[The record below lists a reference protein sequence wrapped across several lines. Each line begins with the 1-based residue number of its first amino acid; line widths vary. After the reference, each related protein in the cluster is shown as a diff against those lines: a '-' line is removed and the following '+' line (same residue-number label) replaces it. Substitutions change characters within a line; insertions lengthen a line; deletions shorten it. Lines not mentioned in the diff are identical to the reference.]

1 MINEFKKRTKLSD
14 EINWLVLKNNGI
26 VLNKNGSYQ
35 KTFKYRGFDLIS
47 YTEDQIKNL
56 VERSNNLMK
65 RIEENWTIHTE
76 VRRKKAREYIDSNFE
91 FLAGQIIEK
100 ERKEHFIGNN
110 AEYYINEYYVT
121 LTYLVPRDLENKMSE
136 FFVEKKLEEIITDES
151 LEDFKKSFTR
161 FLNLFKEIFLEAE
174 ELTPEE
180 TISYLHS
187 CVSEKQYDVKVPQI
201 PFALNNYLCDSHL
214 LRNLTEIKLGSTYI
228 KAITLMDLPNF
239 TQPCILDEL
248 NNLPFE
254 YRWVTRYK
262 FLSKQQSL
270 KKIEKKYRATL
281 QGKLSFFTRVL
292 NELSGRDPESGKI
305 NLDAVRKADE
315 IEAQQ
320 TLTQGDY
327 LSQGLYNSTIF
338 LSSTN
343 KKDLEKKVEHLEKIL
358 ENKGFILINETVNC
372 REAFLGAMPGDI
384 FHNQRDLLL
393 NTLQFTHL
401 FPMTSIW
408 NGEYINKHLNAP
420 ALLFT
425 ETDSTNPFL
434 LNLHVGDV
442 GHTAVVGPT
451 GSGKSVFLAM
461 LYTQFM
467 KYDKARVFIFDKG
480 ASSKVPTYAHGG
492 RFYDLGV
499 DDTSFQPFRELG
511 KLNEDILSEEEQQ
524 KEKIRR
530 NIELEWAFD
539 WVLDIFNAENKSLT
553 PSQKEKIWE
562 ALVLVADSDIEY
574 RTLTTFTTF
583 LADPDLKEA
592 LNPYLITGPL
602 GKYFDSNNENIKN
615 SNWNV
620 FEMNQILSNKKALV
634 PLLMYLFHKIEIQLN
649 GDPTLLVL
657 DECWAFFDNP
667 VFADKIR
674 EWLKVLRRK
683 NTSVVFATQEL
694 GDILNSPLF
703 TAVNDACKTKI
714 FLANP
719 NAKTEIYIE
728 TYKKFS
734 LNNEE
739 IDLVA
744 TATEK
749 RDYLVKIA
757 TGYARKFSLAI
768 GKQTL
773 KLVASSRA
781 EELALAD
788 EIMTRVSSPD
798 EFTTEFLRILE

>member
-1 MINEFKKRTKLSD
+1 MINEFKKRSKLSD
-14 EINWLVLKNNGI
+14 DVDWLVLKENGV

-65 RIEENWTIHTE
+65 RIDENWTIHVE
-76 VRRKKAREYIDSNFE
+76 VKRKKANKYIESNFQY
-91 FLAGQIIEK
+91 LAGKIIEE

-110 AEYYINEYYVT
+110 AEYYINEYYAT
-121 LTYLVPRDLENKMSE
+121 LTYLLPRDIENKMSE
-136 FFVEKKLEEIITDES
+136 YFIENKLEEIITDTS
-151 LEDFKKSFTR
+151 LEDFIKSFNR
-161 FLNLFKEIFLEAE
+161 FFNLFKEIFLEAE
-174 ELTPEE
+174 ELTAQE
-180 TISYLHS
+180 TINYLHS
-187 CVSEKQYDVKVPQI
+187 CVSEKDIEVKIQKV
-201 PFALNNYLCDSHL
+201 PFALNNYLCDTPL
-214 LRNLTEIKLGSTYI
+214 LRNLGDLKLGETYI
-228 KAITLMDLPNF
+228 KAITIMDIPNF
-239 TQPCILDEL
+239 TEPCILDEL

-254 YRWVTRYK
+254 YRWVTRFI
-262 FLSKQQSL
+262 FLSKRQAL
-270 KKIEKKYRATL
+270 KRLEKKYRATL
-281 QGKLSFFTRVL
+281 QGKLSFFTRVF

-305 NLDAVRKADE
+305 NFDAVRKADE
-315 IEAQQ
+315 IDAQK

-327 LSQGLYNSTIF
+327 LSQGIYNSTVF
-338 LSSTN
+338 LSDKSKAN
-343 KKDLEKKVEHLEKIL
+343 LDKKVEYLEKVL
-358 ENKGFILINETVNC
+358 ENKGFMIIKETVNC
-372 REAFLGAMPGDI
+372 RESFLGSLPGNI
-384 FHNQRDLLL
+384 FSNQRDPLL
-393 NTLQFTHL
+393 NTLQFVHL
-401 FPMTSIW
+401 FPITAIW
-408 NGEYINKHLNAP
+408 NGEYTNKHLKAP

-425 ETDSTNPFL
+425 ETDNTNPFL

-467 KYDKARVFIFDKG
+467 KYDKAKVFIFDKG
-480 ASSKVPTYAHGG
+480 ASSKVSTFANGG
-492 RFYDLGV
+492 IFYDLGI
-499 DDTSFQPFRELG
+499 DDISFQPLRGLG
-511 KLNEDILSEEEQQ
+511 KLDDKVLTEAEAE

-539 WVLDIFNAENKSLT
+539 WILDIFSAENKTLK
-553 PSQKEKIWE
+553 PSQKEKIWA
-562 ALVLVADSDIEY
+562 ALELVANSEIEY
-574 RTLTTFTTF
+574 RTLTTFSTF
-583 LADPDLKEA
+583 LADPDLKET
-592 LNPYLITGPL
+592 LSPYLITGPL
-602 GKYFDSNNENIKN
+602 GKYFDSNNENLQE
-615 SNWNV
+615 STWNV
-620 FEMNQILSNKKALV
+620 FEMNQILNNKKALV

-719 NAKTEIYIE
+719 NAKTETYIE

-734 LNNEE
+734 LNEEE
-739 IDLVA
+739 IDLIA
-744 TATEK
+744 NATEK
-749 RDYLVKIA
+749 KDYFIKTS
-757 TGYARKFSLAI
+757 TGYARKFSLAL
-768 GKQTL
+768 GEKTL
-773 KLVASSRA
+773 KLVASSRT
-781 EELALAD
+781 EELAKAD
-788 EIMTRVSSPD
+788 EIKRNTNSPD
-798 EFTTEFLRILE
+798 EFTRQFLEIQE

>member
-1 MINEFKKRTKLSD
+1 MINEFKERAKLSD
-14 EINWLVLKNNGI
+14 EIDWLVLKENGV

-47 YTEDQIKNL
+47 YTEEQIKNL

-65 RIEENWTIHTE
+65 RIEENWTLHVE
-76 VRRKKAREYIDSNFE
+76 VRRKKANKYIESNFQY
-91 FLAGQIIEK
+91 LAGKIIEE

-121 LTYLVPRDLENKMSE
+121 LTYLIPRDFENKMSE
-136 FFVEKKLEEIITDES
+136 FFIEKRLEEVITDTS
-151 LEDFKKSFTR
+151 LEDFMKSFNR
-161 FLNLFKEIFLEAE
+161 FFNLFKEIFLEAE

-180 TISYLHS
+180 TINYLHS
-187 CVSEKQYDVKVPQI
+187 CVSEKDQNVKIQKV
-201 PFALNNYLCDSHL
+201 PFALNNYLCDTPL
-214 LRNLTEIKLGSTYI
+214 LRNLSDLKLGKTYV
-228 KAITLMDLPNF
+228 KAITIIDIPNF
-239 TQPCILDEL
+239 TEPCILDEL

-254 YRWVTRYK
+254 YRWVTRFI
-262 FLSKQQSL
+262 FLSKQQAL
-270 KKIEKKYRATL
+270 KKMEKKYRATL
-281 QGKLSFFTRVL
+281 QGKLSFVTRIF
-292 NELSGRDPESGKI
+292 NELSGRDPEAGKI
-305 NLDAVRKADE
+305 NFDAVRRADE
-315 IEAQQ
+315 IDSQM

-338 LSSTN
+338 LSSE
-343 KKDLEKKVEHLEKIL
+343 KKSDLDKKVEYLEKVL
-358 ENKGFILINETVNC
+358 ENKGFVLINETVNC
-372 REAFLGAMPGDI
+372 KEAFLGSMPGNI
-384 FHNQRDLLL
+384 FSNQREPLL
-393 NTLQFTHL
+393 NTLQFVHL
-401 FPMTSIW
+401 FPITSIW
-408 NGEYINKHLNAP
+408 NGEYTNKHLKAP

-425 ETDSTNPFL
+425 ETDNTNPFL
-434 LNLHVGDV
+434 LNLHIGDV
-442 GHTAVVGPT
+442 GHTAIVGPT

-480 ASSKVPTYAHGG
+480 ASSKVATYANGG
-492 RFYDLGV
+492 IFYDLGI
-499 DDTSFQPFRELG
+499 DDISFQPLKGLG
-511 KLNEDILSEEEQQ
+511 KLDDRELTAEEEE

-539 WVLDIFNAENKSLT
+539 WILDIFSAENKTLT
-553 PSQKEKIWE
+553 PSQKDKIWS
-562 ALVLVADSDIEY
+562 ALELVANSEMEY
-574 RTLTTFTTF
+574 RTLTTFSTF
-583 LADPDLKEA
+583 LADPELKEA
-592 LNPYLITGPL
+592 ISPYLITGPL
-602 GKYFDSNNENIKN
+602 GKYFDSNRENLQD

-620 FEMNQILSNKKALV
+620 FEMNQILNNKKALV

-649 GDPTLLVL
+649 GDPTLLIL

-719 NAKTEIYIE
+719 NAKTETYIE

-734 LNNEE
+734 LNEEE
-739 IDLVA
+739 IDLIA
-744 TATEK
+744 NATEK
-749 RDYLVKIA
+749 KDYFIKTS
-757 TGYARKFSLAI
+757 TGYARKFSLAL
-768 GKQTL
+768 GKNTL

-781 EELALAD
+781 EELAEAD
-788 EIMTRVSSPD
+788 DIKRRTNTPD
-798 EFTTEFLRILE
+798 EFTKAFLKIQE